1 MFSISTNNNKSQSK
15 LWNIAIKVT
24 NIIVSLIQMAK
35 NKLIRTP
42 ADTEV
47 VSSFAR
53 QYQVIKAKKKQQQ
66 QPTSRQSS
74 TEESDKT
81 KVNTYIFSA

>member
-1 MFSISTNNNKSQSK
+1 
-15 LWNIAIKVT
+15 
-24 NIIVSLIQMAK
+24 MAK

-81 KVNTYIFSA
+81 KVNKHIFQLYKSVVYFPKSV